1 MNIKTAQLLTEA
13 VERATNLAIESQNK
27 IMALEKTL
35 QEHDS
40 NLFQAYS
47 KILDEIRRN
56 PPTLLFPPGF
66 LKLEL
71 ELVRDRS

>member
-13 VERATNLAIESQNK
+13 VEKATNLAIENQNK
-27 IMALEKTL
+27 IVALEKTL

-56 PPTLLFPPGF
+56 PPTSLFPPGF